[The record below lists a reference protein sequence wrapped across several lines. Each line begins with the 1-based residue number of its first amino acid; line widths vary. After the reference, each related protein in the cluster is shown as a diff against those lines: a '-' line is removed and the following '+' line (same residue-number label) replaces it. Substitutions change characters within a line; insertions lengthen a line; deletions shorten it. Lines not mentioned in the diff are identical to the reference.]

1 VVKLFKAV
9 AVTCVLLA
17 SSLVAAEGKIAILDQ
32 QAAII
37 GTDEAQKRLK
47 ALHDKPEWVANIK
60 ELEKLKKEYHDVI
73 EQVKKD
79 AALMSPEQREAQ
91 GKKIEDKRNDIE
103 HVGRKLQQA
112 EQDLGQQ
119 LMQDM
124 APKMQKIVSDII
136 KNEGIGLLLDRRMA
150 IHADNS
156 YNITSKVIDQL
167 NKPGQ

>member
-1 VVKLFKAV
+1 MVKLFKAV

-17 SSLVAAEGKIAILDQ
+17 SSLVAAEGKIAVLDA

-37 GTDEAQKRLK
+37 STDEAQKRLK
-47 ALHDKPEWVANIK
+47 VLHDKPDFVANTK
-60 ELEKLKKEYHDVI
+60 ELEKLKKEYNDVI

-103 HVGRKLQQA
+103 HVVRKLQQS

-119 LMQDM
+119 LMQDL
-124 APKMQKIVSDII
+124 APKMQKVVAEII
-136 KNEGIGLLLDRRMA
+136 KNEGIGLLLDRRVA
-150 IHADNS
+150 LHVDNS
-156 YNITSKVIDQL
+156 FNITSKVTDQL

>member
-1 VVKLFKAV
+1 
-9 AVTCVLLA
+9 
-17 SSLVAAEGKIAILDQ
+17 
-32 QAAII
+32 
-37 GTDEAQKRLK
+37 
-47 ALHDKPEWVANIK
+47 
-60 ELEKLKKEYHDVI
+60 
-73 EQVKKD
+73 VKKD